1 MDSGLCYTNLHL
13 RQGHTSQKSP
23 TSLFKSS
30 KLRRNHTDSLL
41 HAALDGSRT
50 ANAWLPATTTT
61 AASIYNDA
69 AWSAA
74 NHEPAAYD
82 EPAFYEPAYDEPAY
96 DEPSYDE
103 PTYGEPTYYEPAYDE
118 LTSAGPAYGG

>member
-82 EPAFYEPAYDEPAY
+82 EPAYDEQ
-96 DEPSYDE
+96 SYDE
-103 PTYGEPTYYEPAYDE
+103 PTYGEPTYYEPAYYE